1 MYPSKLP
8 YVPSVKIKSSQQLC
22 LPTSP
27 LQASPVLSAMV
38 ADVPVVRMLSGR
50 DGESWGGWS
59 DMVEAV
65 AALYRWLLR
74 VCLGIWGGS

>member
-1 MYPSKLP
+1 
-8 YVPSVKIKSSQQLC
+8 
-22 LPTSP
+22 
-27 LQASPVLSAMV
+27 MV

-74 VCLGIWGGS
+74 VGLGIWGGS